1 MDKPGLRERKKE
13 ATRKRISDTA
23 TMLFAIRGFDNV
35 TVAEVAEA
43 ADVSKMTVFNYFPR
57 KEDLFWDR
65 QTDRLTDIEAA
76 IRGRAPGESVAA
88 ALRRYQ
94 HELLAA
100 KHPLSGVLENLAP
113 FVNIVRASPALMA
126 RALEFTKEIEETLAK
141 VLTDEV
147 GDDVRARL
155 VAGQLA
161 AVMESIYAIGVDKAL
176 AGGDFAEIRREQ
188 AQTIDKA
195 FDLVESGIG
204 DYGTR

>member
-23 TMLFAIRGFDNV
+23 TTLFAIRGFDNV

-65 QTDRLTDIEAA
+65 QTDRLAELEAT
-76 IRGRAPGESVAA
+76 IRERVPGESVAA
-88 ALRRYQ
+88 VLRRYQ

-113 FVNIVRASPALMA
+113 FVNVVRSSPALMA
-126 RALEFTKEIEETLAK
+126 RLLEFTKEIEEMFAK
-141 VLTDEV
+141 VLADEV

-155 VAGQLA
+155 VAAQLA
-161 AVMESIYAIGVDKAL
+161 ATLDSIYSIGVDRAL
-176 AGGDFAEIRREQ
+176 AGGDFAVIRREQ
-188 AQTIDKA
+188 AKTIDKA
-195 FDLVESGIG
+195 FDLLESGIG

>member
-23 TMLFAIRGFDNV
+23 TTLFAIRGFDNV

-65 QTDRLTDIEAA
+65 QTDRLAELEAT
-76 IRGRAPGESVAA
+76 IRERVPGESVAA
-88 ALRRYQ
+88 VLRRYQ

-113 FVNIVRASPALMA
+113 FVNVVRSSPALMA
-126 RALEFTKEIEETLAK
+126 RLLEFTKEIEEMFAK
-141 VLTDEV
+141 VLADEV

-155 VAGQLA
+155 VAAQLA
-161 AVMESIYAIGVDKAL
+161 ATLDSIYSIGVDRAL
-176 AGGDFAEIRREQ
+176 AGGDFTKIRREQ
-188 AQTIDKA
+188 AKTIDKA
-195 FDLVESGIG
+195 FDLLESGIG